1 MREGDLAVMTLD
13 ELLAPVSGEAPG
25 GVDLFDHPDR
35 QQIEQAFEADAASVD
50 WRGIVA
56 LIEGQSRLSKDIW
69 LAIYLARAGARMG
82 RIDVVAT
89 GCEML
94 AGLME
99 QYWDVLHPSLEDY
112 GFIGRRGACE
122 SLARIGTFLGPLKR
136 IVLVDHPRLG
146 SYTAEDLERFETEGD
161 AADGFGMFRHAIE
174 ETPPEALEQ
183 ALASLALV
191 RGAIERVDNA
201 LMANAGDETGTDFK
215 ATYQALDAIRR
226 SLVPYILSE
235 SAPDDAGASAV
246 EEPSENAVQR
256 GVGRLDSREDVA
268 RALDAISDY
277 YSRREPSSPILV
289 ALRRVRGWINMDF
302 MALLEDI
309 APNSVSEAGSVLLT
323 RTNEN
328 SSDY

>member
-1 MREGDLAVMTLD
+1 MTLD

-25 GVDLFDHPDR
+25 GEDFFEHPDR
-35 QQIEQAFEADAASVD
+35 QQIEQAFEEDAASVD
-50 WRGIVA
+50 WRAIVS
-56 LIEGQSRLSKDIW
+56 LIEEQSRQSKDIW

-99 QYWDVLHPSLEDY
+99 QYWDVLHPSLDDY

-174 ETPPEALEQ
+174 ETPTEALEQ
-183 ALASLALV
+183 ALTSLAVV
-191 RGAIERVDNA
+191 REAIERVDNA

-226 SLVPYILSE
+226 SLVPYVSTE
-235 SAPDDAGASAV
+235 STLDDASAAAV
-246 EEPSENAVQR
+246 EEHSEHSVQR
-256 GVGRLDSREDVA
+256 GIGRLDSREDVA

-323 RTNEN
+323 RANGD